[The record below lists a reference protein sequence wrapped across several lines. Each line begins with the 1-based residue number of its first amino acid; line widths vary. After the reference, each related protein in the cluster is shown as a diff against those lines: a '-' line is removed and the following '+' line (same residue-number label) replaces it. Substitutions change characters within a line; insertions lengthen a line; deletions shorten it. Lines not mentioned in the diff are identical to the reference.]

1 MKYRQRGAHAYRGL
15 LNSRSKRQRSKL
27 YKGLK
32 INFKKLEK
40 AFKQLDENRSK
51 QIQTNDRKRY
61 DRMARGKQRND
72 RIL

>member
-1 MKYRQRGAHAYRGL
+1 MNTTHTNGRHAYRGL

-40 AFKQLDENRSK
+40 AFKQLDEQHK
-51 QIQTNDRKRY
+51 QE
-61 DRMARGKQRND
+61 QR
-72 RIL
+72 